1 MNLQEFLVEVL
12 NVAKDNLDES
22 GDIIVVLPQVGDEI
36 EGEEIATWDAD
47 VSYIELKI
55 IDGRKY
61 LRIL

>member
-1 MNLQEFLVEVL
+1 MNLQEFLVEIL

-22 GDIIVVLPQVGDEI
+22 GDIIVALPQVGDEI
-36 EGEEIATWDAD
+36 EGEEIITWDVD
-47 VSYIELKI
+47 VSRIELKV